1 MFDGNA
7 LDHRNDAAL
16 GRRIGL
22 VARRALDGREARD
35 PDQRTAGIAR
45 LGAIDHVPRRL
56 AQREEHAVEIDRQ
69 RLAVGFGRHADEGR
83 RAEADAGI
91 GEARV
96 DAPEFL
102 HRRADAVDDLFL
114 VGHVDFPRMD
124 LHAMRAKLLG
134 GALVLVLVGAPDR
147 DIGARL
153 RDGVGHAE
161 ADAAIAAGDQRD
173 LAGKIEGFVGHG
185 VSP

>member
-1 MFDGNA
+1 
-7 LDHRNDAAL
+7 
-16 GRRIGL
+16 
-22 VARRALDGREARD
+22 
-35 PDQRTAGIAR
+35 
-45 LGAIDHVPRRL
+45 
-56 AQREEHAVEIDRQ
+56 
-69 RLAVGFGRHADEGR
+69 
-83 RAEADAGI
+83 
-91 GEARV
+91 
-96 DAPEFL
+96 
-102 HRRADAVDDLFL
+102 
-114 VGHVDFPRMD
+114 
-124 LHAMRAKLLG
+124 MRAKLLG